1 MAAVSRFTLL
11 TCEPGELKATRI
23 EVEGGRVGRAEDAG
37 GPPGTT
43 VEVRDLF
50 WNVPARRKFLK
61 RAATE
66 QAQCLEAV
74 VRHALPRPDRSFAQR
89 EQDPPLAHL
98 KSRPHSPL

>member
-23 EVEGGRVGRAEDAG
+23 EVEGGRVERAEDAG

-61 RAATE
+61 RAPTE

-74 VRHALPRPDRSFAQR
+74 VRLPPPRPHVSLVLPEPGRL
-89 EQDPPLAHL
+89 PAHP
-98 KSRPHSPL
+98 KTRPAPAR